1 MNHGFEH
8 LAYYLRLGVSGLS
21 RNRLLTALMVVAI
34 GLGIGTFMTTYN
46 LYHTMSSDP
55 LPDRS
60 DRLYNL
66 RLDVVP
72 VGHPG
77 YDVTPDRLPPLMTW
91 QDSRAIVADSPAT
104 AVTTHFRSWV
114 SLKSDRSDVKPAVE
128 FARAA
133 SADFFG
139 MFGLEFAHGSGWTQ
153 AQESAAD
160 RVAVIDT
167 VLSEQLFGRSDSV
180 GETVVLDNEPF
191 RIAGVVKPWQPVPR
205 VHDVVNGAF
214 DDTERLFIPISL
226 TEPMELNISG
236 QRLCPELP
244 DEGFGG
250 FLRSNCIWTG
260 LWVELPDAEDKAR
273 FEAWLESYI
282 DEQYAQG
289 RFQSSKRYALQPV
302 KEWLAAMDVVGDDT
316 PMILAAAF
324 LFLLV
329 CLINTV
335 ALLLAKFLA
344 RTRELG
350 IRRALG
356 ATRGAIFAQHLS
368 ESLMLGLLG
377 AGLGLFMTWTGL
389 RALDALYSDISR
401 LVALSWPVIA
411 MTVAAAVFSALL
423 VGIYPAWRAARIL
436 PAAQIRAA

>member
-1 MNHGFEH
+1 MNHRIQH
-8 LAYYLRLGVSGLS
+8 LVYFLQLGVSGLA

-34 GLGIGTFMTTYN
+34 GLGIGAFMTTYN
-46 LYHTMSSDP
+46 LYHMMSSDP

-60 DRLYNL
+60 ERLYNL
-66 RLDVVP
+66 RMDVVP
-72 VGHPG
+72 IGHSG
-77 YDVTPDRLPPLMTW
+77 YDTTPDRLPPLMTW
-91 QDSRAIVADSPAT
+91 QDSRALLEDAPVP
-104 AVTTHFRSWV
+104 AVTAHFRSWV
-114 SLKSDRSDVKPAVE
+114 ALKPDRSDVKSAIE
-128 FARAA
+128 YARVA

-139 MFGLEFAHGSGWTQ
+139 MFGMRFVHGSGWTR
-153 AQESAAD
+153 AQETAED

-167 VLSEQLFGRSDSV
+167 ALSERLFGRTEAV

-191 RIAGVVKPWQPVPR
+191 RVIGVVEPWQPVPR

-214 DDTERLFIPISL
+214 DDTARLFIPISL

-236 QRLCPELP
+236 QRLCPESP
-244 DEGFGG
+244 GEGFGG

-260 LWVELPDAEDKAR
+260 LWVELPDPAAKAR

-282 DEQYAQG
+282 DEQHAQG
-289 RFQSSKRYALQPV
+289 RFQNSQRYALQPV
-302 KEWLAAMDVVGDDT
+302 REWLAAMNVVGEDT

-329 CLINTV
+329 CLINTI

-356 ATRGAIFAQHLS
+356 ATRGAIFGQHLS

-377 AGLGLFMTWTGL
+377 AALGLAMTWIGL
-389 RALDALYSDISR
+389 RALDALYSDMSR

-411 MTVAAAVFSALL
+411 MTIAAAVISALL